1 MWVVLLASKSG
12 VAEIIKQVQ
21 AAAEKQSERMLK
33 VIRTD
38 NSGEFTSLDTNYCT
52 DKGSG
57 ITSPHHTLRN
67 RTT

>member
-38 NSGEFTSLDTNYCT
+38 NSGEFTSLDTN
-52 DKGSG
+52 
-57 ITSPHHTLRN
+57 
-67 RTT
+67 